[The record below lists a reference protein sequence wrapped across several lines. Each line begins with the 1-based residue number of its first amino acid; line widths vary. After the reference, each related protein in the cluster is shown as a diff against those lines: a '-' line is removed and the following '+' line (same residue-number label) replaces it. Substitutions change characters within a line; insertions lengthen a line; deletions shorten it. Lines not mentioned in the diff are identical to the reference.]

1 MVQVDIEKI
10 VLAVTNAVLKE
21 LNKYDDSLIPVGI
34 SNKHIHLGL
43 RELEALFG
51 KGYKPSIK
59 KELKQPGQYA
69 YDETVEAIGPK
80 GYFERIRVLGPLRES
95 TQLEVSI
102 SDEIKLG
109 IDAPIRQSGKLEGTP
124 GILLRGPKGE
134 IKIDSGVI
142 VASRH
147 IHLSSEYANKYGY
160 RDGEMVSVTSYGPRK
175 LTFHNVVIRVS
186 DDFVPEM
193 HIDIEEAN
201 ASGLK
206 NGDRIKITK
215 VEGV

>member
-10 VLAVTNAVLKE
+10 ILTVTKAVIEE
-21 LNKYDDSLIPVGI
+21 LNNYSESLIPVGI

-51 KGYKPSIK
+51 KNYKPSIK
-59 KELKQPGQYA
+59 KELRQPGQYA
-69 YDETVEAIGPK
+69 YDETVEAIGSK

-95 TQLEVSI
+95 TQLEISI
-102 SDEIKLG
+102 TDEIKLG
-109 IDAPIRQSGKLEGTP
+109 IDAPIRQSGKLNGTP
-124 GILLRGPKGE
+124 GIFLKGPKGQIE
-134 IKIDSGVI
+134 IDQGVI
-142 VASRH
+142 IAARH
-147 IHLSSEYANKYGY
+147 IHLSTEFAKKFGF
-160 RDGEMVSVTSYGPRK
+160 RDGELVDVTSHGPRK
-175 LTFHNVVIRVS
+175 VTFHNVIIRVS

-193 HIDIEEAN
+193 HIDMDEAN

-206 NGDRIKITK
+206 NGDKIRITK

>member
-10 VLAVTNAVLKE
+10 ILTVTKAVIEE
-21 LNKYDDSLIPVGI
+21 LNNYNESLIPVGI

-43 RELEALFG
+43 RELEDLFG
-51 KGYKPSIK
+51 ENYKPNIK
-59 KELKQPGQYA
+59 KELRQPGQYA
-69 YDETVEAIGPK
+69 YDETVEARGPK

-102 SDEIKLG
+102 SDEMKLG
-109 IDAPIRQSGKLEGTP
+109 INAPIRQSGKLSGTP
-124 GILLRGPKGE
+124 GILLKGPKGE
-134 IKIDSGVI
+134 IKIDQGVI
-142 VASRH
+142 IAARH
-147 IHLSSEYANKYGY
+147 IHLSTDFAKKYGY
-160 RDGEMVSVTSYGPRK
+160 RDGELVDVTSYGPRK
-175 LTFHNVVIRVS
+175 VTFHNVIIRVS

-193 HIDIEEAN
+193 HIDTDEAN

-206 NGDRIKITK
+206 NGDKIRITK